1 MTACKHNTPILVKD
15 TCVYT
20 HTHTHVC
27 TLTLNTPYSVVI
39 DDQFGFQSELRV
51 SPENGRQAAVCCF
64 SLPLSSFDLCVC
76 VCVCVCT
83 CAWCVCSHRP
93 IPGLKLVPARS
104 PNGSIDHCSVPFS
117 NQRTAV
123 VASSTQ
129 EITHFNEETVII
141 FSLQRG
147 REGGETMRETR
158 M

>member
-1 MTACKHNTPILVKD
+1 MADML
-15 TCVYT
+15 
-20 HTHTHVC
+20 
-27 TLTLNTPYSVVI
+27 LFVV
-39 DDQFGFQSELRV
+39 
-51 SPENGRQAAVCCF
+51 
-64 SLPLSSFDLCVC
+64 SLPLSHLLICVLVC
-76 VCVCVCT
+76 VCFCQCMCACVHVRVCVR
-83 CAWCVCSHRP
+83 CVCSHRP

>member
-1 MTACKHNTPILVKD
+1 MCTRTHTLTDAH
-15 TCVYT
+15 T
-20 HTHTHVC
+20 HTHTTHTLFCGDRRSVWISVRASCESRKWPTCCCLLFLSPSLIFWSVC
-27 TLTLNTPYSVVI
+27 
-39 DDQFGFQSELRV
+39 
-51 SPENGRQAAVCCF
+51 
-64 SLPLSSFDLCVC
+64 LCVC
-76 VCVCVCT
+76 FCQCMCACVHVRVCVR
-83 CAWCVCSHRP
+83 CVCSHRP